1 VAGETVLV
9 ADDRV
14 DNIEFLRQYVLEPN
28 GYKVKMAANGRSALQ
43 IALTGNVDL
52 IISDLVMPQLSG
64 LELMASLQ
72 EAGNEIPTILMTFH
86 GSEETAVR
94 AFRLGARDY
103 IMKPFTIEEMVEA
116 IDNALAEARLRRERD
131 ELTRHLM
138 RANRELELHVKELSI
153 LYSLG
158 RAVTSQLDL
167 EAVLN
172 RVVEAAVYLTGA
184 EEGSL
189 MLIDEQSGDLYMRAA
204 RGLGEKHARGFRV
217 RVQDSIAGQVL
228 HTGQPIM
235 LGGTRRDD
243 TYKVKT
249 DYFVKALLN
258 VPLKVGANVIG
269 LLAVNNRDTVRAFNP
284 RHLSMLTALA
294 DYASIA
300 IYNARLYQDLSASR
314 DQIEKW
320 NQDLEAKVRERT
332 AALEQAQAQLRRSEK
347 AAALGHLATGVVQEL
362 NSPINAILGRTHM
375 LERRLSGDATLLT
388 SLQAIEREALHCQR
402 TMQNL
407 TSFAERTP
415 PKTQLI
421 DVNDLVEAAWRRL
434 ENELSSHPIELVR
447 GFDPQLPLVQADR
460 IQLEQAFYHLIRRA
474 GDAMRFGGTLRL
486 VTRSVGHEVQVI
498 VSDSGPGLS
507 PQQLGHIFDSVEGAG
522 EPGQKAGLELS
533 VAHGVVERHGGTLE
547 VESQLERGTTF
558 TVRLPLQ

>member
-1 VAGETVLV
+1 VLV

-43 IALTGNVDL
+43 IALAGNVDL

-64 LELMASLQ
+64 LELMASLR
-72 EAGNEIPTILMTFH
+72 EAGKEIPTILMTFH

-116 IDNALAEARLRRERD
+116 IDHALAEARLRRERD

-204 RGLGEKHARGFRV
+204 RGLGEKHSRGFRV

-228 HTGQPIM
+228 RTGQPIM

-243 TYKVKT
+243 IYKVKT

-314 DQIEKW
+314 DQIEKM

-375 LERRLSGDATLLT
+375 LERKLSGDATLQT

-402 TMQNL
+402 TMHSL

-415 PKTQLI
+415 PKTQPI
-421 DVNDLVEAAWRRL
+421 DVNELVEAAWRRL

-460 IQLEQAFYHLIRRA
+460 VQLEQAFFQLIRRA
-474 GDAMRFGGTLRL
+474 GEAMRYGGTLRL
-486 VTRSVGHEVQVI
+486 VTRSVGREVQVI
-498 VSDSGPGLS
+498 VSDNGPGLS
-507 PQQLGHIFDSVEGAG
+507 PQQLRHVFDPLGAAG
-522 EPGQKAGLELS
+522 EHGQKPGLELS

-547 VESQLERGTTF
+547 VESQPERGTTF
-558 TVRLPLQ
+558 TVRLPLR